1 MKKLNQSQLRAA
13 FWQTFPQ
20 FATLQRSRK
29 AQNDDPTDVR
39 VTWCDFIEAA
49 RSNGEITD
57 RVAERATL

>member
-13 FWQTFPQ
+13 VWQAFPQ
-20 FATLQRSRK
+20 FQRRRGAT
-29 AQNDDPTDVR
+29 QNDYKTDIR